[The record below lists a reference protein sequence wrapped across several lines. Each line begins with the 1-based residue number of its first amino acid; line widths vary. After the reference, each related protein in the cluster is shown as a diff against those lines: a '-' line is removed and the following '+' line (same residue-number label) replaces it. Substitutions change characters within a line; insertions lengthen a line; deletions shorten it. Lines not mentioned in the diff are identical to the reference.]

1 MSIAIIFV
9 LTSQVMAYQ
18 YGASNENQSAIDAIK
33 KFTNLSDLNLH
44 CFGQLSTNS
53 GNLEIYNSENSFY
66 YVNRDLGIVE
76 GAIFLEPPELSMNIL
91 ITQHDAEI
99 IAKKFAIDHYN
110 DFTGKNFHL
119 IIGKLI
125 DHDSGGKEYIFM
137 WREFINSIGTP
148 NFIRISVNP
157 ESGKIISYRAQQRII
172 EVSVLPKITR
182 EEAIDIA
189 IAQFP
194 G

>member
-110 DFTGKNFHL
+110 DFTGML
-119 IIGKLI
+119 C
-125 DHDSGGKEYIFM
+125 
-137 WREFINSIGTP
+137 
-148 NFIRISVNP
+148 
-157 ESGKIISYRAQQRII
+157 
-172 EVSVLPKITR
+172 
-182 EEAIDIA
+182 
-189 IAQFP
+189 
-194 G
+194 